1 MVIWKN
7 GSSTDSSV
15 FVPFTIKALDVHTV
29 KELIRA
35 DLNSPF
41 YCQITQN
48 TFSIFVFI
56 LLSWSTFCLHCFTR
70 EGLNPLLPHRFSPL
84 TCLSLLSPSNKVEIT
99 NKQPDKT
106 LKSKLLK
113 ADRDRQNHN
122 KWNPLREQQNTHYIS
137 KSARFFFFFLS
148 VYSAVHARVV

>member
-1 MVIWKN
+1 MVVWKN

-15 FVPFTIKALDVHTV
+15 FVPFTIKALDVHAC
-29 KELIRA
+29 ERA
-35 DLNSPF
+35 HQGKLKF
-41 YCQITQN
+41 TTQN

-56 LLSWSTFCLHCFTR
+56 LFSWVTFCLHWFIG
-70 EGLNPLLPHRFSPL
+70 EGLNPLSAHFSPVA
-84 TCLSLLSPSNKVEIT
+84 CLSPLSPSSKVEIT

-113 ADRDRQNHN
+113 ADPDRQNHN

-137 KSARFFFFFLS
+137 KSSRFLKS